1 MKVYSIYYVGAM
13 YEDEGKLIEAVKYYK
28 LALTHKDYLH
38 QNDLE
43 QMARSGLDRLKKVGV
58 SGKN

>member
-1 MKVYSIYYVGAM
+1 MKVYSTYYTGGI
-13 YEDEGKLIEAVKYYK
+13 YEDEGKFTEAVKYYK

-43 QMARSGLDRLKKVGV
+43 QMARAGLDRLKKKV
-58 SGKN
+58 SP